1 MGGLGFFFVGF
12 CFGFCFVLF
21 CGFWV
26 LKDCDPVSDLLI
38 ITNFFAESRYKR
50 Y

>member
-1 MGGLGFFFVGF
+1 VFVF
-12 CFGFCFVLF
+12 LLLLLLV
-21 CGFWV
+21 FWFLVFLV

-38 ITNFFAESRYKR
+38 LTNFFAESRYKR